1 MELLQTED
9 LEVEFEEYFGV
20 VELEAGTEQ
29 EFSCSVN
36 SEQADILWYRV
47 AAGSQ
52 RSRVNRPENGLTI
65 LYYTFAENWRF

>member
-65 LYYTFAENWRF
+65 YNTLAENWRF